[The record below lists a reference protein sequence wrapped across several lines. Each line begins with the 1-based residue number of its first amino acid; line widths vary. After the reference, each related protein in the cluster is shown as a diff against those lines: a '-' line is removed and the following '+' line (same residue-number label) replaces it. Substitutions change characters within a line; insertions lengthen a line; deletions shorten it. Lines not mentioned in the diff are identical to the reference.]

1 MKMLSF
7 ACALMAVVAFGAA
20 WSGAAQP
27 ASAPSSDFDQVL
39 ASGRHHF
46 ENLKLGGGR
55 RTELQREELRAC
67 VRWSVGLEHE
77 SMLVHRHLNGLEEYA
92 LDANKILREM
102 ARYGPIHGLTKDQHA
117 IAVKAHDSGAGK

>member
-1 MKMLSF
+1 MMVSF

-20 WSGAAQP
+20 WSGAAQ
-27 ASAPSSDFDQVL
+27 PSSDFDQVL

-55 RTELQREELRAC
+55 RTELQREELRSC
-67 VRWSVGLEHE
+67 VRWFVGLEHE

-92 LDANKILREM
+92 VDANKILREM
-102 ARYGPIHGLTKDQHA
+102 ARYGPIHGLSKDQHA
-117 IAVKAHDSGAGK
+117 IAVKAHDAGAGK